1 MMCFRPLALFAL
13 APLALFALLAFRALF
28 SDKLAD
34 NPLPLALWNG
44 LWCALALWLLG
55 RRGGTR
61 RTTQE
66 VEQQRPVSN
75 SPGVP
80 LRIRDPRRRKSP
92 PVTAEKQ
99 GMAGP

>member
-1 MMCFRPLALFAL
+1 MLLAF
-13 APLALFALLAFRALF
+13 ALFALLALRALF
-28 SDKLAD
+28 SDELAD

-44 LWCALALWLLG
+44 LWCGLAFWLVG

-61 RTTQE
+61 GTTQE
-66 VEQQRPVSN
+66 VEQQRPVPTY
-75 SPGVP
+75 PGVP
-80 LRIRDPRRRKSP
+80 LRIPDPRGRKSQ

>member
-61 RTTQE
+61 GTTRE
-66 VEQQRPVSN
+66 VEQQGPVPN
-75 SPGVP
+75 YPGVP
-80 LRIRDPRRRKSP
+80 LRIPDSRGRKSP